1 MEAIGRL
8 EKEKRPEVYN
18 LLTLMAAA
26 TDTSIEKVYDEYK
39 VRMVGRCEDR
49 ISRCRCSS
57 LLSPTR

>member
-26 TDTSIEKVYDEYK
+26 TDTSIEQVYDEYK
-39 VRMVGRCEDR
+39 VGRVGRGEER
-49 ISRCRCSS
+49 IRR
-57 LLSPTR
+57 

>member
-1 MEAIGRL
+1 L

-39 VRMVGRCEDR
+39 VGMVGRCEDR